1 MESPF
6 PEQNHTLHL
15 LEPLDS
21 CQKSLW
27 DRLFART
34 YAKPFILDSR
44 PSRSTP
50 ISWRC
55 ARNWARRERLAHT
68 LEKRFGLSFPRYVH
82 KMKRS
87 PKVTA
92 LHALT

>member
-1 MESPF
+1 LREEFCIPSDNERF
-6 PEQNHTLHL
+6 HVLKGDGIDYVEDDNLIVL
-15 LEPLDS
+15 A
-21 CQKSLW
+21 
-27 DRLFART
+27 FRT
-34 YAKPFILDSR
+34 DNAI
-44 PSRSTP
+44 
-50 ISWRC
+50 
-55 ARNWARRERLAHT
+55 RNWARRERLAHT